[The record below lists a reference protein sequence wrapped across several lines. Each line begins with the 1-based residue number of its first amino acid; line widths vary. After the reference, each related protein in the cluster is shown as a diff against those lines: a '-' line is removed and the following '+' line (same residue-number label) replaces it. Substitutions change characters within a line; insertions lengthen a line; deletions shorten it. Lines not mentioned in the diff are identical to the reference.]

1 MAYTYGELKQAIQDF
16 TENDETGFVSNL
28 PVFIRAAE
36 DRILVNVDLENFRKN
51 ATSTTSANDEY
62 LSTPSDF
69 LAPFSLFIKTAGSE
83 GFLLEKDVNFI
94 REAYPDRT
102 STAKPKYYGF
112 FDATATAGAGNVQA
126 NFILGPT
133 PDQAYAVELHYYYR
147 PASLTAGANTEYTW
161 LSSNAPNALLYGSLI
176 EAYIYMKGEQDVIS
190 MYEGRF
196 QESLSRLKDLA
207 EARENDDAYRMGLP
221 NRPRT

>member
-1 MAYTYGELKQAIQDF
+1 MAYTYAELQQAIQDF

-51 ATSTTSANDEY
+51 ATSTLTPNNEY

-69 LAPFSLFIKTAGSE
+69 LSPFSLFISSAGYE
-83 GFLLEKDVNFI
+83 GFLVEKDVNFM

-102 STAKPKYYGF
+102 AAGLPKYYGF
-112 FDATATAGAGNVQA
+112 FDATATAAAGQVQA

-133 PDQAYAVELHYYYR
+133 PDQAYNVELHYYYR
-147 PASLTAGANTEYTW
+147 PASLTAGANNEYTW
-161 LSSNAPNALLYGSLI
+161 LSKNAPNALLYGSLI
-176 EAYIYMKGEQDVIS
+176 EAYIYMKGEQDVIA
-190 MYEGRF
+190 MYDGRF

-207 EARENDDAYRMGLP
+207 EARENDDAYRQGLP
-221 NRPRT
+221 TRPRT

>member
-1 MAYTYGELKQAIQDF
+1 MAYTYGELKQAIKDF
-16 TENDETGFVSNL
+16 TENDETGFVSNF

-112 FDATATAGAGNVQA
+112 FDATATVGAGNVQA

-147 PASLTAGANTEYTW
+147 PASLTAGADTEYTW

>member
-1 MAYTYGELKQAIQDF
+1 MSYTYAELKQAIKDF
-16 TENDETGFVSNL
+16 TENDETGFVTNI

-36 DRILVNVDLENFRKN
+36 DRIIVNVDLENFRKN
-51 ATSTTSANDEY
+51 ATSALTQDNEY

-69 LAPFSLFIKTAGSE
+69 LAPFSLFVSTAGKE
-83 GFLLEKDVNFI
+83 GFLLEKDVNFM

-102 STAKPKYYGF
+102 VTGTPKYYGF
-112 FDATATAGAGNVQA
+112 FDATATAAAGQVQA

-133 PDQAYAVELHYYYR
+133 PDQAYTVELHYYYR
-147 PASLTAGANTEYTW
+147 PASLTAGADNEYTW
-161 LSSNAPNALLYGSLI
+161 LSKNATNALLYGSLI

-196 QESLSRLKDLA
+196 QEAVSRLKDLA
-207 EARENDDAYRMGLP
+207 EARENDDAYRQGLP
-221 NRPRT
+221 TRPRT

>member
-16 TENDETGFVSNL
+16 TENDETGFVTNL
-28 PVFIRAAE
+28 PVFIRSAE

-51 ATSTTSANDEY
+51 ATSTLSVNDEY

-69 LAPFSLFIKTAGSE
+69 LAPFSMFITTAGSE

-94 REAYPDRT
+94 RECYPDRT
-102 STAKPKYYGF
+102 TTATPKYYAI
-112 FDATATAGAGNVQA
+112 FDATATAAGGQVQA

-133 PDQAYAVELHYYYR
+133 PDQAYGVELHYYYR
-147 PASLTAGANTEYTW
+147 PASLTAGANNEYTW
-161 LSSNAPNALLYGSLI
+161 LSKNAPNALLYGSLI

-196 QESLSRLKDLA
+196 QESMSRLKDLA
-207 EARENDDAYRMGLP
+207 EARENDDAYRQGLP
-221 NRPRT
+221 RRPRT

>member
-1 MAYTYGELKQAIQDF
+1 MAYTYGQLKQAIQDF
-16 TENDETGFVSNL
+16 TENDETGFVTNL
-28 PVFIRAAE
+28 PVFIRSAE

-51 ATSTTSANDEY
+51 ATSTLSVNDEY

-102 STAKPKYYGF
+102 TTAKPKYYGF
-112 FDATATAGAGNVQA
+112 FDATVTSGAGNVQA

-133 PDQAYAVELHYYYR
+133 PDQAYDVELHYYYR
-147 PASLTAGANTEYTW
+147 PASLTAGTDSEYTW

-207 EARENDDAYRMGLP
+207 EARENDDAYRQGLP
-221 NRPRT
+221 TRPRT

>member
-112 FDATATAGAGNVQA
+112 FDATATVGAGNVQA

-147 PASLTAGANTEYTW
+147 PASLTAGADTEYTW

>member
-16 TENDETGFVSNL
+16 TENDETGFVTNL

-51 ATSTTSANDEY
+51 ATSTLTINDEY

-102 STAKPKYYGF
+102 TTAKPKYYGF
-112 FDATATAGAGNVQA
+112 FDAAATAGAGNVQA

-133 PDQAYAVELHYYYR
+133 PDQAYDVELHYYYR
-147 PASLTAGANTEYTW
+147 PASLTAGADSEYTW

-207 EARENDDAYRMGLP
+207 EARENNDAYRQGLP
-221 NRPRT
+221 TRPRT

>member
-1 MAYTYGELKQAIQDF
+1 MSYTYAELKQAIKDF
-16 TENDETGFVSNL
+16 TENDETGFVTNI

-36 DRILVNVDLENFRKN
+36 DRIIVNVDLENFRKN
-51 ATSTTSANDEY
+51 ATSALTQDNEY

-69 LAPFSLFIKTAGSE
+69 LAPFSLFVSTAGKQ

-94 REAYPDRT
+94 REAYPDRAVT
-102 STAKPKYYGF
+102 GTPKYYGF
-112 FDATATAGAGNVQA
+112 FDATATAAAGQVQA

-133 PDQAYAVELHYYYR
+133 PDQAYTVELHYYYR
-147 PASLTAGANTEYTW
+147 PASLTAGADNEYTW
-161 LSSNAPNALLYGSLI
+161 LSKNATNALLYGSLI

-190 MYEGRF
+190 MYDGRF

-207 EARENDDAYRMGLP
+207 EARENDDAYRQGLP
-221 NRPRT
+221 TRPRT

>member
-1 MAYTYGELKQAIQDF
+1 MSFTFGELKQAIQDF
-16 TENDETGFVSNL
+16 TENDETGFVTNL
-28 PVFIRAAE
+28 PVFIRSAE

-51 ATSTTSANDEY
+51 ATSTLTSGNEY

-69 LAPFSLFIKTAGSE
+69 LAPFSLFVTTSGSE
-83 GFLLEKDVNFI
+83 GYLLEKDVNFI
-94 REAYPDRT
+94 REAYPAQ
-102 STAKPKYYGF
+102 STQARPEYYGF
-112 FDATATAGAGNVQA
+112 FDAPPTVGAGNVQA

-133 PDQAYAVELHYYYR
+133 PNQNYTVELHYYYR
-147 PASLTAGANTEYTW
+147 PASLTAGANNEYTW

-196 QESLSRLKDLA
+196 QEAISRLKDLA
-207 EARENDDAYRMGLP
+207 EARENNDAYRQGLP
-221 NRPRT
+221 TSPRT

>member
-16 TENDETGFVSNL
+16 TENDETGFVTNL
-28 PVFIRAAE
+28 PVFVRSAE

-83 GFLLEKDVNFI
+83 GFLLEKDVNFM
-94 REAYPDRT
+94 RESYPDRT

-133 PDQAYAVELHYYYR
+133 PDQAYEVELHYYYR

-196 QESLSRLKDLA
+196 QESLSRLKELA
-207 EARENDDAYRMGLP
+207 EARENDDAYRQGLP
-221 NRPRT
+221 TRPRT

>member
-1 MAYTYGELKQAIQDF
+1 MAYTYGELKQAIEDF
-16 TENDETGFVSNL
+16 TENNEAGFVTNL

-51 ATSTTSANDEY
+51 ATSAMSINDEY

-69 LAPFSLFIKTAGSE
+69 LAPFSLFIKDSGKE
-83 GFLLEKDVNFI
+83 GFLLEKDVNFL

-102 STAKPKYYGF
+102 TTGTPKYYGF
-112 FDATATAGAGNVQA
+112 FDATATVGSGNVQA
-126 NFILGPT
+126 NFILAPT

-221 NRPRT
+221 TRPRT

>member
-1 MAYTYGELKQAIQDF
+1 MSYTYAELKQAIKDF
-16 TENDETGFVSNL
+16 TENDETGFVTNL

-51 ATSTTSANDEY
+51 ATSTLTQNNEY

-69 LAPFSLFIKTAGSE
+69 LAPFSLFISTAGKE
-83 GFLLEKDVNFI
+83 GFLLEKDVNFM

-102 STAKPKYYGF
+102 TTGTPKYYGF
-112 FDATATAGAGNVQA
+112 FDATATAAAGQVQA
-126 NFILGPT
+126 NFILSPT
-133 PDQAYAVELHYYYR
+133 PDQAYSVELHYYYR
-147 PASLTAGANTEYTW
+147 PASLTAGADNEYTW
-161 LSSNAPNALLYGSLI
+161 LSKNASNALLYGSLI

-190 MYEGRF
+190 MYDGRF

-207 EARENDDAYRMGLP
+207 EARENDDAYRQGLP
-221 NRPRT
+221 TRPRT

>member
-1 MAYTYGELKQAIQDF
+1 MAYTYGELKQAIKDF

-112 FDATATAGAGNVQA
+112 FDATATVGAGNVQA

-147 PASLTAGANTEYTW
+147 PASLTAGADTEYTW

>member
-16 TENDETGFVSNL
+16 TENDETGFVTNL

-51 ATSTTSANDEY
+51 ATSSLTINDEY

-69 LAPFSLFIKTAGSE
+69 LAPFSMFITTAGSE

-102 STAKPKYYGF
+102 STAKPKYYAI
-112 FDATATAGAGNVQA
+112 FDATATAGAGQVQA

-133 PDQAYAVELHYYYR
+133 PDQSYGVELHYYYR
-147 PASLTAGANTEYTW
+147 PASLTAGADSEYTW
-161 LSSNAPNALLYGSLI
+161 LSKNAPNALLYGSLI

-196 QESLSRLKDLA
+196 QEALSRLKDLA
-207 EARENDDAYRMGLP
+207 EARENDDAYRQGLP
-221 NRPRT
+221 TRPRT

>member
-16 TENDETGFVSNL
+16 TENDETGFVTNL

-112 FDATATAGAGNVQA
+112 FDATATVGAGNVQA

-147 PASLTAGANTEYTW
+147 PASLTAGADTEYTW

>member
-1 MAYTYGELKQAIQDF
+1 MSYTYAELKQAIKDF
-16 TENDETGFVSNL
+16 TENDETGFVTNI

-36 DRILVNVDLENFRKN
+36 DRIIVNVDLENFRKN
-51 ATSTTSANDEY
+51 ATSALTQDNEY

-69 LAPFSLFIKTAGSE
+69 LAPFSLFVSTAGKE
-83 GFLLEKDVNFI
+83 GFLLEKDVNFM

-102 STAKPKYYGF
+102 VTGTPKYYGF
-112 FDATATAGAGNVQA
+112 FDATATAAAGQVQA

-133 PDQAYAVELHYYYR
+133 PDQAYTVELHYYYR
-147 PASLTAGANTEYTW
+147 PASLTAGADNEYTW
-161 LSSNAPNALLYGSLI
+161 LSKNATNALLYGSLI

-190 MYEGRF
+190 MYDGRF

-207 EARENDDAYRMGLP
+207 EARENDDAYRQGLP
-221 NRPRT
+221 TRPRT

>member
-36 DRILVNVDLENFRKN
+36 DRILVSVDLENFRKN

-83 GFLLEKDVNFI
+83 GFLLEKDVNFM
-94 REAYPDRT
+94 RESYPDRT

-133 PDQAYAVELHYYYR
+133 PDQAYEVELHYYYR
-147 PASLTAGANTEYTW
+147 PASLTAGANNEYTW

-176 EAYIYMKGEQDVIS
+176 EAYTYMKGEQDVIS
-190 MYEGRF
+190 MYEGRY
-196 QESLSRLKDLA
+196 QESLSRLKELA
-207 EARENDDAYRMGLP
+207 EARENDDAYRQGLP
-221 NRPRT
+221 TRPRT